1 MELHVETI
9 LYLVEGLYPTSFIT
23 GLLLDDLLVAD
34 DPVAIETSATLQAA
48 AATASANGQ
57 AVAPPIGNRPGYK
70 PEPMSN
76 GSVMLGTPV
85 AAPVNGDV
93 SMDIS
98 AENVLSHVQQR

>member
-1 MELHVETI
+1 
-9 LYLVEGLYPTSFIT
+9 
-23 GLLLDDLLVAD
+23 LLDDLLVAD
-34 DPVAIETSATLQAA
+34 DPVAIETSATLNAA
-48 AATASANGQ
+48 AAANGQ
-57 AVAPPIGNRPGYK
+57 AVSPAIGNRPGYK

-76 GSVMLGTPV
+76 GSVILGTPV